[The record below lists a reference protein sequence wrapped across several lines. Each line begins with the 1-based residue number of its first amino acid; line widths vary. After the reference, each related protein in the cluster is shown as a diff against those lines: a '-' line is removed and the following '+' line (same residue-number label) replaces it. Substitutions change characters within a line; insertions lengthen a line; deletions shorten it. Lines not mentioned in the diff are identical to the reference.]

1 MNQENKKL
9 VIFDFNGVL
18 NRGDLNDTVETLSS
32 KYLMTVVSSSPDK
45 YIINYLESEGM
56 KEYFSE
62 IFGSDVHKSK
72 VIKINKILEK
82 YNVSPKDAVFITDSL
97 YDILDGN
104 GCGVKSIGVT
114 WGLHDKK
121 ELEKGNPVVT
131 IDDSKDLLNA
141 IQNVLK

>member
-1 MNQENKKL
+1 MNQDNKKL

-18 NRGDLNDTVETLSS
+18 NRGDLNETVVTLSS

-45 YIINYLESEGM
+45 YITNYLEGEGM
-56 KEYFSE
+56 EKYFNE
-62 IFGSDVHKSK
+62 ILGSDVHKSK
-72 VIKINKILEK
+72 VVKINKILEK
-82 YNVSPKDAVFITDSL
+82 YKVHPKDAVFITDSL

-114 WGLHDKK
+114 WGLHNKK
-121 ELEKGNPVVT
+121 ELDKGNPIIT
-131 IDDSKDLLNA
+131 IDDPRDLLDS

>member
-18 NRGDLNDTVETLSS
+18 NRGDLKETVITLSS
-32 KYLMTVVSSSPDK
+32 EYLLAVVSSSPDK
-45 YIINYLESEGM
+45 YIINYLEGEEM
-56 KEYFSE
+56 EKYFNE

-72 VIKINKILEK
+72 VVKINKILEK
-82 YNVSPKDAVFITDSL
+82 YKVSPKDTVFITDSL

-104 GCGVKSIGVT
+104 SCGVKSIGVT

-121 ELEKGNPVVT
+121 ELYKGNPIVT
-131 IDDSKDLLNA
+131 IDNSKDLLSA